1 MSKPPSLPVVT
12 CVENTSNVGVSETGQ
27 PISRERLLDGANE
40 VCHIPEIGAT
50 SDVVLSP
57 ARTIDEDLAA
67 PESLDIAVADRA
79 DTLPLIEADQHSPA
93 VITNLIVQC

>member
-1 MSKPPSLPVVT
+1 MW
-12 CVENTSNVGVSETGQ
+12 VSETGQ

-67 PESLDIAVADRA
+67 PESLDIAVAYGA
-79 DTLPLIEADQHSPA
+79 DTLL
-93 VITNLIVQC
+93 

>member
-27 PISRERLLDGANE
+27 PISRERLLDGAKE

-57 ARTIDEDLAA
+57 ARTKTWLHQSHWILQWQIE
-67 PESLDIAVADRA
+67 
-79 DTLPLIEADQHSPA
+79 LIHC
-93 VITNLIVQC
+93 L